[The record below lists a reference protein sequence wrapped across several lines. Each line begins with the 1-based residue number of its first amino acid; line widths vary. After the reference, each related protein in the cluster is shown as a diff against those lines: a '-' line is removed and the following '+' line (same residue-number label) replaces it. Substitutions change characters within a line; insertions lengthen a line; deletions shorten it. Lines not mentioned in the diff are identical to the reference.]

1 MPKKKNLF
9 LDTQNENSA
18 IEVMLLRTQSP
29 IKLSNKLW
37 AGREQKAQN
46 LTILYTTERSSFL
59 FSSLHILSNVFVKR
73 QHWKKNIEKR
83 QQTKEFYQKER
94 WHKQTGCYN
103 ESSMTSIVGIM
114 KANQGCSLQ
123 VMKSHR
129 IYIQSHGYRNRP
141 VRPDWPDLSLVWPS
155 KHSFWH
161 P

>member
-1 MPKKKNLF
+1 M
-9 LDTQNENSA
+9 
-18 IEVMLLRTQSP
+18 
-29 IKLSNKLW
+29 
-37 AGREQKAQN
+37 
-46 LTILYTTERSSFL
+46 Y
-59 FSSLHILSNVFVKR
+59 VFVKR
-73 QHWKKNIEKR
+73 QHWKKSTIKKANLEKGNIKKGNIKKGNIEKGNIEKGNIEKGNIEKR

-141 VRPDWPDLSLVWPS
+141 DLGLVQPRFS
-155 KHSFWH
+155 K
-161 P
+161 PIR